1 MTQSL
6 TEQTPSQ
13 IDAQIF
19 ANLQG
24 IWTAEAQVQSDLVSL
39 HSLVGDKKE
48 YGWGRGQRQGV
59 WQLADSEV
67 IVRATEQAA
76 KGNDRFHQETRERL
90 ASYHAQLTEIELLRW
105 ANRIQ
110 EEEYT
115 RRGGWTRA
123 YLVDT
128 VDGHVHNTTTC
139 PSWNKGIYATQF
151 HWLTELSGQNESEIV
166 ELAGERACTIC
177 YASAPVDTFK
187 RPSKL
192 EGPAQR
198 TEREA
203 REARAAVKAARDAEK
218 TAAQVLDPVTDKVLF
233 KSDRAATNAIAE
245 RLSSLCWYGES
256 HPSAQEWLTDIKK
269 IRVALAAKGVAY
281 DYDKALASA
290 RKRVAREASSADYP
304 KF

>member
-1 MTQSL
+1 MTEL
-6 TEQTPSQ
+6 TAQAPDE

-19 ANLQG
+19 ANLQT
-24 IWTAEAQVQSDLVSL
+24 IWTAEATRERLL
-39 HSLVGDKKE
+39 HSMHSIVGDKKV
-48 YGWGRGQRQGV
+48 YGWNRGERQGR
-59 WQLADSEV
+59 WQRTDGAVLES
-67 IVRATEQAA
+67 ISLYATREDYTGAQAA
-76 KGNDRFHQETRERL
+76 KALDEYNKCQGTIRAARGV
-90 ASYHAQLTEIELLRW
+90 
-105 ANRIQ
+105 NRVL
-110 EEEYT
+110 EDEYG
-115 RRGGWTRA
+115 RRNGWTRA

-128 VDGHVHNTTTC
+128 ADGHVHKTTSC
-139 PSWNKGIYATQF
+139 PSWNRGLSGTRF
-151 HWLTELSGQNESEIV
+151 HWLTELSGQDEAAIV

-177 YASAPVDTFK
+177 YPSAPVDTLK

-198 TEREA
+198 AQREA
-203 REARAAVKAARDAEK
+203 REQRDAAKAAK
-218 TAAQVLDPVTDKVLF
+218 AALQVLDPVTDKVLF

-281 DYDKALASA
+281 DYDKALANT
-290 RKRVAREASSADYP
+290 RKRVAREAQSESYP